1 MRGNQSGDVG
11 LYHHTDDVNTLLYGN
26 HPITFYLS
34 EKSIFM
40 KKLSFLVTAIVL
52 LVSIFAGAT
61 YLYNKQKAD
70 DANAHTQKNDSILER
85 SHSPTK
91 GDKNAKV
98 TIVEFF
104 DPACETC
111 KAFSPFLKQAMAAH
125 PGKIRLVMRYL
136 PLHQGSDEVVKILQA
151 ANQQNKFWEVLD
163 DAYASQSSW
172 TMHHVAQPQLFW
184 NMLADSK
191 LDIKKTKLDA
201 KITAIEQQIQQD
213 ISDARQL
220 NVTKTPGFFVNGKP
234 LINFGYK
241 PLQELIEAEIRNNY

>member
-1 MRGNQSGDVG
+1 
-11 LYHHTDDVNTLLYGN
+11 
-26 HPITFYLS
+26 
-34 EKSIFM
+34 M
-40 KKLSFLVTAIVL
+40 KKLSFLSAAIIL
-52 LVSIFAGAT
+52 LVSIFAVAT
-61 YLYNKQKAD
+61 YFYNKQKAN
-70 DANAHTQKNDSILER
+70 DANANAQKNDSILER
-85 SHSPTK
+85 SHSPTI

-151 ANQQNKFWEVLD
+151 AHQQNKFWEVLD
-163 DAYASQSSW
+163 DAYVSQSSW
-172 TMHHVAQPQLFW
+172 AIHHVAQPQLFW
-184 NMLADSK
+184 KMLADTQ
-191 LDIKKTKLDA
+191 LDIEKTKLDA
-201 KITAIEQQIQQD
+201 RSTAIAQQIQQD

-234 LINFGYK
+234 LINFGYQ
-241 PLQELIEAEIRNNY
+241 PLKELIETEIRNKY

>member
-1 MRGNQSGDVG
+1 
-11 LYHHTDDVNTLLYGN
+11 
-26 HPITFYLS
+26 
-34 EKSIFM
+34 M
-40 KKLSFLVTAIVL
+40 KKLSFVVAAIVL
-52 LVSIFAGAT
+52 LFSIFALAT
-61 YLYNKQKAD
+61 YLYNNQKSD
-70 DANAHTQKNDSILER
+70 DANAHVQKYDSILER
-85 SHSPTK
+85 SHSPTI

-151 ANQQNKFWEVLD
+151 AHQQNKFWQVLD

-172 TMHHVAQPQLFW
+172 AIHHVVQPQLFW
-184 NMLADSK
+184 KMLAYTK
-191 LDIKKTKLDA
+191 LDIERTKLDVTSNTIA
-201 KITAIEQQIQQD
+201 QEIQQD

-220 NVTKTPGFFVNGKP
+220 NITRTPGFFVNGKP
-234 LINFGYK
+234 LINFGYQ
-241 PLQELIEAEIRNNY
+241 PLKELIELEIRNEY

>member
-1 MRGNQSGDVG
+1 
-11 LYHHTDDVNTLLYGN
+11 
-26 HPITFYLS
+26 
-34 EKSIFM
+34 M
-40 KKLSFLVTAIVL
+40 KKLSFLLAAIVL
-52 LVSIFAGAT
+52 LISIFAGAR
-61 YLYNKQKAD
+61 YLYNKQKTD
-70 DANAHTQKNDSILER
+70 EANAHTQKNYSILER

-151 ANQQNKFWEVLD
+151 SHQQNKFWEILD
-163 DAYASQSSW
+163 DAYASQSTW
-172 TMHHVAQPQLFW
+172 TKHHVVQPQLFW
-184 NMLADSK
+184 RMIAYSK
-191 LDIKKTKLDA
+191 LDIEKTKLDA
-201 KITAIEQQIQQD
+201 KSTAIAQQIQQD

-234 LINFGYK
+234 LTNFGYRQ
-241 PLQELIEAEIRNNY
+241 LQELIETEIRKQY